1 MSPTEPD
8 LPRDPAE
15 YRPKPLL
22 GVGFWVMVA
31 FGLLCVLAG
40 VAVTLLGPRLMSA
53 KPEVIAPAALEPAQK
68 PVTALSPPYPA
79 NAEPARVTLDEVGQ
93 LKARIAVLEGQGA
106 RSTEAATA
114 ALAAAALIEATQGSK
129 PFVEEYEALRAAVP
143 TLPELTGLS
152 RLAEIGAPS
161 QGALAIS
168 FESLAAKAASRSR
181 KPPQDAG
188 LGARI
193 AYAAG
198 KVVTIRQVDD
208 IEGDSPDAL
217 VARAELS
224 LQEGEVVAALALLD
238 RLPPKGRAALAG
250 WREGAERRA
259 VIDRDV
265 AALRLRAVR
274 DLTPVSGVVA
284 EVTP

>member
-1 MSPTEPD
+1 MSPTEPNP
-8 LPRDPAE
+8 PRDPAE

-53 KPEVIAPAALEPAQK
+53 GPGAVAPAAPVPEQG
-68 PVTALSPPYPA
+68 PVTSLAPLYPA

-93 LKARIAVLEGQGA
+93 LKARIAVLEGQDV
-106 RSTEAATA
+106 RSIEAATA

-129 PFVEEYEALRAAVP
+129 PFVEEYEALRAAAP
-143 TLPELTGLS
+143 TLPELMGLS
-152 RLAEIGAPS
+152 RLAETGAPS
-161 QGALAIS
+161 RGALAIS
-168 FESLAAKAASRSR
+168 FETLAAKAASRSR

-208 IEGDSPDAL
+208 LEGNSPDAL
-217 VARAELS
+217 VARAELA
-224 LQEGEVVAALALLD
+224 LREGEVVSALAVLD
-238 RLPPKGRAALAG
+238 QLPPKGRAALAS

-265 AALRLRAVR
+265 AALRVRAVR
-274 DLTPVSGVVA
+274 DLTPVSGTVT